1 MSDTQTE
8 TYTKAE
14 FWKCALQ
21 VNPWNY
27 IQYRGTE
34 HGLPEDE
41 YNRQLVRIALE
52 NHIKVIGYA
61 DHGCVDGL
69 DALRTVMNEQGIIV
83 FPGFEI
89 ASTEKVHFVCL
100 FSEETSCKELHRI
113 MGKLDLLNPENGVC
127 PSKLGGNELIR
138 LVTTELNG
146 FIYAAH
152 CTEDSGLLKEKKG
165 HVWTDPNLRAAQI
178 PGSLEDLKNAEGNT
192 YRLILQN
199 KQPEYRRDRPVA
211 IINAKDVAKPEDL
224 ADPRASCLIRM
235 TRPSFDAFKA
245 SFSDPE
251 SRIRL
256 NSERTE
262 KYYSAIEKMTIT
274 GGYLDGLSVDFSRH
288 LNTVIGGR
296 GTGKS
301 TLLECIRFAFDL
313 IPLGTNAQKNYR
325 EIIGENIGKV
335 KARVELTVVSA
346 ALNGKRFI
354 ISRRE
359 GESPV
364 VRDYETKEIS
374 TLRPIELIPNIEV
387 YGQNEIYEIA
397 QDSSRLR
404 KLLGRF
410 IGNTEDEANK
420 KREEIHNKLKE
431 NSIKLI
437 RARDAVADVEDSV
450 SRLPGLNERLGVFKD
465 LKLDDKLKTVPL
477 IEIERNLLKRI
488 DEEGRNLADAF
499 STVTDNLP
507 ETVFLSEAAI
517 ANLPHADIFREMRTS
532 IENLKKNTQETIT
545 AWTNLY
551 TRYTEQLS
559 KQKGIAAERIAAHEE
574 EFEKAF
580 KDIPDYQGKT
590 GKQIGIEYKTLVQK
604 IEEIRPQEK
613 VLENK
618 KAVVAELE
626 KERKGLLEELGANK
640 SETASALQRLV
651 RKLNKAVVGKLHI
664 EAKSESDRGVVI
676 DHLLS
681 CNMLGVGEARL
692 KWIMDAE
699 EFSTIGLAEIIRS
712 GDKRLFAEKKW
723 PVTPTV
729 IDALMS
735 IPFEKILELEEID
748 VDDTISIELN
758 VSHTETEEYRSLE
771 RLSTG
776 QQCTAI
782 LHLLLL
788 DNKDPLILDQPED
801 NLDNAFIADHIVEE
815 LRRGKLERQFIF
827 ATHNANIPVF
837 GDAEWIGVLQSDEKQ
852 ATLPIERQGAIDALV
867 VRDLA
872 ANILEGGKT
881 AFMQRKEKYG
891 I

>member
-1 MSDTQTE
+1 MSDTQT

-21 VNPWNY
+21 VNPWSY
-27 IQYRGTE
+27 YKEYQQKE
-34 HGLPEDE
+34 HGLTEVE
-41 YNRQLVRIALE
+41 YNRQLATIALE
-52 NHIKVIGYA
+52 NKIKAIGYA

-69 DALRTVMNEQGIIV
+69 DAMRGVMNEHGIIV

-100 FSEETSCKELHRI
+100 FHEDTSCKELDR
-113 MGKLDLLNPENGVC
+113 MLGRLAPEGGIK

-138 LVTTELNG
+138 LVTTELGG

-152 CTEDSGLLKEKKG
+152 CTEDSGLLKEKKS
-165 HVWTDPNLRAAQI
+165 HVWIDSNLRAAQI
-178 PGSLEDLKNAEGNT
+178 PGSLEELKNAEGNT

-199 KQPEYRRDRPVA
+199 KQADYKRDRPVA
-211 IINAKDVAKPEDL
+211 IINAKDVARPEDL
-224 ADPRASCLIRM
+224 ADPHASCLIRM

-245 SFSDPE
+245 AFSDPE

-256 NSERTE
+256 NSDRKE
-262 KYYSAIEKMTIT
+262 KYYSGLERLNIT
-274 GGYLDGLSVDFSRH
+274 GGYLDGLSVEFSRH

-301 TLLECIRFAFDL
+301 TLLECIRFVFDL
-313 IPLGTNAQKNYR
+313 SPLGTNAQKIYR
-325 EIIGENIGKV
+325 EIISENIGKD
-335 KARVELTVVSA
+335 KARVELLIISA
-346 ALNGKRFI
+346 ALNGKEFI

-364 VRDYETKEIS
+364 VRDYATKEVS
-374 TLRPIELIPNIEV
+374 TLRPIDLIPNIEV

-397 QDSSRLR
+397 QNGSRLR

-410 IGNTEDEANK
+410 TGNAEDEANK
-420 KREEIHNKLKE
+420 KRDEIHRRLSE
-431 NSIKLI
+431 NGKKLI
-437 RARDAVADVEDSV
+437 KALEAVAEVEDTV
-450 SRLPGLNERLGVFKD
+450 SRLPGLNERLGIFKH

-477 IEIERNLLKRI
+477 IEIERALLKRI
-488 DEEGRNLADAF
+488 DEEGTQLSDSFAA
-499 STVTDNLP
+499 VTDNLP
-507 ETVFLSEAAI
+507 DTVFLSETAI
-517 ANLPHADIFREMRTS
+517 AALPHADIFREMRASLET
-532 IENLKKNTQETIT
+532 LKKDTQEAIT
-545 AWTNLY
+545 TWAASY
-551 TRYTEQLS
+551 VRYGELFT
-559 KQKGIAAERIAAHEE
+559 KQKGIAGERIAAHEA

-580 KDIPDYQGKT
+580 RDIPDYQGKT
-590 GKQIGIEYKTLVQK
+590 GKQIGLEYKTLVQK

-613 VLENK
+613 VLEK
-618 KAVVAELE
+618 KRAVVIELE
-626 KERKGLLEELGANK
+626 KERRGLLEELSANK
-640 SETASALQRLV
+640 AETAAVLKKTV
-651 RKLNKAVVGKLHI
+651 TKLNNAVKGKLHI
-664 EAKSESDRGVVI
+664 DAKSESDRGKVI
-676 DHLLS
+676 EHLLS
-681 CNMLGVGEARL
+681 CDMPGIGEARL
-692 KWIMDAE
+692 NWILDAE
-699 EFSTIGLAEIIRS
+699 DFSTIALAEIIRS
-712 GDKRLFAEKKW
+712 GDKQRFAEKKW
-723 PVTPTV
+723 AVTPTV
-729 IDALMS
+729 VNALLN
-735 IPFEKILELEEID
+735 IPFEKVLELEEID
-748 VDDTISIELN
+748 IDDTILVELN
-758 VSHTETEEYRSLE
+758 VSHTETAEYRPLE

-788 DNKDPLILDQPED
+788 DNKDPLVLDQPED

-837 GDAEWIGVLQSDEKQ
+837 GDAEWIGVLQSDERQ
-852 ATLPIERQGAIDALV
+852 ATLPIERQGAIDAPI

-872 ANILEGGKT
+872 ANILEGGKI

>member
-1 MSDTQTE
+1 MSETQTE

-21 VNPWNY
+21 VNPWSY
-27 IQYRGTE
+27 YKEYQQKE
-34 HGLPEDE
+34 HGLTEE
-41 YNRQLVRIALE
+41 KYNRQLATIALE
-52 NHIKVIGYA
+52 NKIKVIGYA
-61 DHGCVDGL
+61 DHGCVDWL
-69 DALRTVMNEQGIIV
+69 DALRGVMNEHGIIV

-100 FSEETSCKELHRI
+100 FPENTSCKELERMIGRI
-113 MGKLDLLNPENGVC
+113 APDGGVE
-127 PSKLGGNELIR
+127 PSKLGGNEIIR
-138 LVTTELNG
+138 LVTTELGG

-178 PGSLEDLKNAEGNT
+178 PGSLDDLRNAEGNT
-192 YRLILQN
+192 YRLIIQN
-199 KQPEYRRDRPVA
+199 KQPEYKRDRPIA

-224 ADPRASCLIRM
+224 TDPRASCLIRM

-245 SFSDPE
+245 AFSDPE
-251 SRIRL
+251 SRVRL
-256 NSERTE
+256 NSECTE
-262 KYYSAIEKMTIT
+262 KYYSAIKNMSIT
-274 GGYLDGLSVDFSRH
+274 SGYLDGLSVDFSRH

-301 TLLECIRFAFDL
+301 TLIECIRFVFDL
-313 IPLGTNAQKNYR
+313 KPLGENAEKNYR
-325 EIIGENIGKV
+325 GIINANIGKD

-346 ALNGKRFI
+346 TMNGKEFV

-364 VRDYETKEIS
+364 VRDKETNEVS
-374 TLRPIELIPNIEV
+374 TLRPLDLVPNIEV

-397 QDSSRLR
+397 QNPIRLR

-420 KREEIHNKLKE
+420 KRDEIHRSLVE
-431 NSIKLI
+431 NRIKLI
-437 RARDAVADVEDSV
+437 KAKEAVADVEDSV
-450 SRLPGLNERLGVFKD
+450 SRLPGLNERLGIFKD

-477 IEIERNLLKRI
+477 IEVERNLLKRI
-488 DEEGRNLADAF
+488 DEDGKHLADAF

-507 ETVFLSEAAI
+507 DTVFLSEAAI
-517 ANLPHADIFREMRTS
+517 STLPHADIFREMRVSLET
-532 IENLKKNTQETIT
+532 LKKNTQESLTTWT
-545 AWTNLY
+545 ANFS
-551 TRYTEQLS
+551 RYSEQMT
-559 KQKGIAAERIAAHEE
+559 KHKGIAGKQISTHEE
-574 EFEKAF
+574 EFEQAF

-618 KAVVAELE
+618 KVVVTELE

-640 SETASALQRLV
+640 AETGAALKKIV
-651 RKLNKAVVGKLHI
+651 KKLNKAVDGKLHI
-664 EAKSESDRGVVI
+664 DAKAESDRGVVI
-676 DHLLS
+676 NYLLLCKLS
-681 CNMLGVGEARL
+681 GVGESRL
-692 KWIMDAE
+692 QWIIDAE
-699 EFSTIGLAEIIRS
+699 NFSTIGLAEIIRNS
-712 GDKRLFAEKKW
+712 SKKQFAEKKW
-723 PVTPTV
+723 SVTPTV
-729 IDALMS
+729 IDALLDM
-735 IPFEKILELEEID
+735 PFEKVLELEEID
-748 VDDTISIELN
+748 IPDSISIELN
-758 VSHTETEEYRSLE
+758 VSHTETAEFRQLE

-788 DNKDPLILDQPED
+788 DNKDPLVLDQPED
-801 NLDNAFIADHIVEE
+801 NLDNAFIADYIVEE
-815 LRRGKLERQFIF
+815 LRHGKLERQFIF

-837 GDAEWIGVLQSDEKQ
+837 GDAEWIGVLQSDERQ